1 MKIPNLVALTCLEV
15 TELMTDYMAAELE
28 PADRV
33 QFEQHL
39 YACTWCMTY
48 LTQLRRSVE
57 WTRALQP
64 VEREASAPSRE
75 ALAAILQ
82 RWKNDGS
89 SR

>member
-1 MKIPNLVALTCLEV
+1 MKIQNLVALTCLEV
-15 TELMTDYMAAELE
+15 TELMTDYMAGNLE

-33 QFEQHL
+33 QFEQHM

-57 WTRALQP
+57 WTQALGD
-64 VEREASAPSRE
+64 VDREASAPSRE
-75 ALAAILQ
+75 ALAEVFR
-82 RWKNDGS
+82 RWKDDGA

>member
-1 MKIPNLVALTCLEV
+1 MKITSFVELTCVEV
-15 TELMTDYMAAELE
+15 TELMTDYMHARLE

-57 WTRALQP
+57 WTRQLGA
-64 VEREASAPSRE
+64 AAPETSPDTRE
-75 ALAAILQ
+75 ALSQ
-82 RWKNDGS
+82 MFRRWKNQGTP
-89 SR
+89 